1 MPAAGGDA
9 LPLDPDIEAPGSG
22 HPIRPSMAHAA
33 AVFAGGCIGTL
44 GRHSVMVHLHPSPH
58 AFPWAIV
65 TVNMIG
71 AMLLGVLGGSLFAS
85 RPEAVTLRLFLGA
98 GVLGGWT
105 TYSAIVVGL
114 LTFAHFGSWLLLSL
128 NIVVASVL
136 PFMAASLGLVVGN
149 LIVRTGRS

>member
-1 MPAAGGDA
+1 
-9 LPLDPDIEAPGSG
+9 
-22 HPIRPSMAHAA
+22 
-33 AVFAGGCIGTL
+33 
-44 GRHSVMVHLHPSPH
+44 MVHLHPPPH

-114 LTFAHFGSWLLLSL
+114 LTFVHFGSWLLLSL

>member
-9 LPLDPDIEAPGSG
+9 LPIDPDIEAPGSG

-33 AVFAGGCIGTL
+33 AVF
-44 GRHSVMVHLHPSPH
+44 
-58 AFPWAIV
+58 
-65 TVNMIG
+65 VNMIG

-136 PFMAASLGLVVGN
+136 PFMAAALGLVVGN